1 VTRCP
6 GQRGA
11 TPDTQNRVTGGARS
25 FRGVTPVLL
34 SIASVPQP
42 VKESVMRAGAK
53 LARPEW
59 AVQIERLRERLHL
72 NQAGLAR
79 LLNVSP
85 MAVSRW
91 ERAVNEPEAAYYI
104 HMGTLAGDPDCWYFW
119 QRAGLPASDL
129 KRALRKSKAAK
140 PPAQVAVTDL
150 EQYAVPL
157 VALTAGTSLPGDS
170 DPNLEQSSVVAK
182 IMAPSEW
189 TENVQNLRCLR
200 VKGEG
205 MAPSIT
211 DGSIVAVDL
220 SQFHSAKLG
229 NAAVLAWHKDFGLM
243 VRRLKKIGG
252 ADMLISDAD
261 PTGANA
267 LAFDHNWR
275 ILGRVAW
282 WLSRP
287 R

>member
-1 VTRCP
+1 
-6 GQRGA
+6 
-11 TPDTQNRVTGGARS
+11 
-25 FRGVTPVLL
+25 
-34 SIASVPQP
+34 
-42 VKESVMRAGAK
+42 MRAGAK

-104 HMGTLAGDPDCWYFW
+104 HMGTLSGDPDCWYFW

-129 KRALRKSKAAK
+129 KRALRKSKTAK
-140 PPAQVAVTDL
+140 APQSVVTDL
-150 EQYAVPL
+150 EHYAVPL
-157 VALTAGTSLPGDS
+157 VALSAGTSLPGDN
-170 DPNLEQSSVVAK
+170 DPNVEQSSAVAK
-182 IMAPSEW
+182 VMAPPEW
-189 TENVQNLRCLR
+189 TENGHNLRCLR

-205 MAPSIT
+205 MAPTIT
-211 DGSIVAVDL
+211 DGSIVAVDI
-220 SQFHSAKLG
+220 SEFHPAKLS
-229 NAAVLAWHKDFGLM
+229 NAVVLAWHKDYGLM
-243 VRRLKKIGG
+243 VRRLKKGG
-252 ADMLISDAD
+252 ASDVLVSDAD

-267 LAFDHNWR
+267 LALDHNWR

>member
-1 VTRCP
+1 
-6 GQRGA
+6 
-11 TPDTQNRVTGGARS
+11 
-25 FRGVTPVLL
+25 
-34 SIASVPQP
+34 
-42 VKESVMRAGAK
+42 MRAGAK

-129 KRALRKSKAAK
+129 KRALRKSKTAKAAQ
-140 PPAQVAVTDL
+140 ATVADL
-150 EQYAVPL
+150 EHYAVPV

-170 DPNLEQSSVVAK
+170 DPNVERSPEVAK
-182 IMAPSEW
+182 VMAPSEW
-189 TENVQNLRCLR
+189 TQDVQSLRGLR

-205 MAPSIT
+205 MAPAIT
-211 DGSIVAVDL
+211 DGSIVAVDV
-220 SQFHSAKLG
+220 SQFHAERLT
-229 NAAVLAWHKDFGLM
+229 NAVVLAWHKDYGLL
-243 VRRLKKIGG
+243 VRRLKRSG
-252 ADMLISDAD
+252 AGDVLVSDAD

>member
-1 VTRCP
+1 
-6 GQRGA
+6 
-11 TPDTQNRVTGGARS
+11 
-25 FRGVTPVLL
+25 
-34 SIASVPQP
+34 
-42 VKESVMRAGAK
+42 MRAGAK

-104 HMGTLAGDPDCWYFW
+104 HMGTLTGDPDCWYFW

-129 KRALRKSKAAK
+129 KRALRKSKTGK
-140 PPAQVAVTDL
+140 GAQATVADL
-150 EQYAVPL
+150 EHNAVPVVGL
-157 VALTAGTSLPGDS
+157 SAGTSLPGDS
-170 DPNLEQSSVVAK
+170 DPNIEQSSEVARV
-182 IMAPSEW
+182 MAPPEW

-205 MAPSIT
+205 MAPAIT
-211 DGSIVAVDL
+211 DGSIVAVDV
-220 SQFHSAKLG
+220 SQFLAAKLS
-229 NAAVLAWHKDFGLM
+229 NAVVLAWHKDHGLI
-243 VRRLKKIGG
+243 VRRLKKSG
-252 ADMLISDAD
+252 AGDVLVSDAD
-261 PTGANA
+261 PTGGNA

>member
-1 VTRCP
+1 
-6 GQRGA
+6 
-11 TPDTQNRVTGGARS
+11 
-25 FRGVTPVLL
+25 
-34 SIASVPQP
+34 
-42 VKESVMRAGAK
+42 MRAGAK

-91 ERAVNEPEAAYYI
+91 ERAVNEPEAAFYI

-129 KRALRKSKAAK
+129 KRALRKSKTAKAA
-140 PPAQVAVTDL
+140 QTTVADL
-150 EQYAVPL
+150 EHYAVPV

-170 DPNLEQSSVVAK
+170 DPNVEQSPAVAK
-182 IMAPSEW
+182 VMAPPEWSE
-189 TENVQNLRCLR
+189 NLQSLRCLR

-205 MAPSIT
+205 MAPAIA

-220 SQFHSAKLG
+220 AQFNPAKLS
-229 NAAVLAWHKDFGLM
+229 NLAVLAWHKDFGLM
-243 VRRLKKIGG
+243 VRRLKKVG
-252 ADMLISDAD
+252 AVDVLVSDAD
-261 PTGANA
+261 PTGANS
-267 LAFDHNWR
+267 LTLDHNWR
-275 ILGRVAW
+275 ILGRVTW

>member
-1 VTRCP
+1 
-6 GQRGA
+6 
-11 TPDTQNRVTGGARS
+11 
-25 FRGVTPVLL
+25 
-34 SIASVPQP
+34 
-42 VKESVMRAGAK
+42 MRAGAK

-91 ERAVNEPEAAYYI
+91 ERAVNEPEAAFYI

-129 KRALRKSKAAK
+129 KRALRKSKTAKAPQAAL
-140 PPAQVAVTDL
+140 TDL
-150 EQYAVPL
+150 EQYAVPV

-170 DPNLEQSSVVAK
+170 DPNVEHSPAVAK
-182 IMAPSEW
+182 VMAPPEW
-189 TENVQNLRCLR
+189 SQNIQNLRCLR

-205 MAPSIT
+205 MAPSIV
-211 DGSIVAVDL
+211 DGSIVAVDVTQFNPSNL
-220 SQFHSAKLG
+220 S
-229 NAAVLAWHKDFGLM
+229 NAPVLAWHKDFGLM
-243 VRRLKKIGG
+243 VRRLKRSG
-252 ADMLISDAD
+252 ASDALVSDAD

-267 LAFDHNWR
+267 LALDHNWR
-275 ILGRVAW
+275 ILGRVMW